1 MSGAEAGQRLFER
14 ARQPTQRERAAAH
27 SVGRGSA
34 AASLGTRTRHAG
46 AESVRFAPV
55 CACARAGAFPL
66 WRARPRLHAACPSR
80 PPVAHE
86 HTLSRTARQ
95 ALGGGGGAPRAGQST
110 CCAVSGS
117 AASASAATRSSVRA
131 LAIVSS
137 LCVARFNFTEKH
149 ELNWQHLRTPKIC
162 VVKFAVN
169 PVKPWQSWQPISKP
183 LQQKPTTAE
192 RQGSNNGTGAD
203 GQSRDQPQALP
214 LRTPRS
220 IRMSFPWAGEDRCA
234 MRQARPAM
242 RGRVWQQG
250 APLQFENHAGR
261 ASCWR
266 AARD

>member
-1 MSGAEAGQRLFER
+1 MCFVNVLFSCARCPEGPDEHACEEEGSRGQWSPAREGQAEAKQGREVSGAEAGQRLFER

-137 LCVARFNFTEKH
+137 SVSLDST
-149 ELNWQHLRTPKIC
+149 
-162 VVKFAVN
+162 
-169 PVKPWQSWQPISKP
+169 
-183 LQQKPTTAE
+183 
-192 RQGSNNGTGAD
+192 
-203 GQSRDQPQALP
+203 SR
-214 LRTPRS
+214 RS
-220 IRMSFPWAGEDRCA
+220 T
-234 MRQARPAM
+234 
-242 RGRVWQQG
+242 
-250 APLQFENHAGR
+250 N
-261 ASCWR
+261 
-266 AARD
+266 